1 MNPWLGVVHRGA
13 KRVRDSLPAERA
25 WHEGVEGTG
34 LKGLEGR
41 NRKGLD
47 TRAWKGLGTK
57 VMKGRGSR
65 A

>member
-41 NRKGLD
+41 DRKD
-47 TRAWKGLGTK
+47 ARAWKGLGTK